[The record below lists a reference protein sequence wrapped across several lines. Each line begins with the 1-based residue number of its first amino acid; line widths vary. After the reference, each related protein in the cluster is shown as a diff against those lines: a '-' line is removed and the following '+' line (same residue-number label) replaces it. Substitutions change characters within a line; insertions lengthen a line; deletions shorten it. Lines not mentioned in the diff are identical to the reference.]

1 MDNKVNFLR
10 GTATEYEA
18 STKDNDTF
26 YYTTDDEKLYLGNK
40 EITGGG
46 VTIDNALSDTSK
58 NPVQNKVITNA
69 LNTKANLTDIPTTL
83 PANGGN
89 AATVNGRSIAGI
101 NSLVRYTCGNYD
113 CNTTI
118 STGVYRG
125 TFTNYPSNLPDGQ
138 GTLLVMNYSGE
149 NSEISGTVGTD
160 IMWIR
165 QWFICPHGY
174 YVYERVVANTA
185 VSAWAPINDGGN
197 AATVNGLTV
206 QTAVPANAKFTDTVY
221 VHPSYTARTGV
232 PTANVAPAF
241 GGTFTVSQP
250 VSDATGHITAIN
262 SRTITI
268 PSTAASAS
276 AAGLVST
283 GAQTLAG
290 NKTFKGQVIPAGA
303 SAVGTAQARKI
314 YAGTSD
320 MTAGTTALETGAIYL
335 VYE

>member
-1 MDNKVNFLR
+1 M
-10 GTATEYEA
+10 AI
-18 STKDNDTF
+18 
-26 YYTTDDEKLYLGNK
+26 YLGNTPIA
-40 EITGGG
+40 ENVTIQQGGG
-46 VTIDNALSDTSK
+46 VTIDDTLSDTSE
-58 NPVQNKVITNA
+58 NPVQNKVINAA
-69 LNTKANLTDIPTTL
+69 LNSKANLSDIPTTL

-89 AATVNGRSIAGI
+89 ADTLDGLHESSFAQNIGVWNEGDIKDLLLACQKSGFVWIQPGVTGMPNDGTYWFGIADCHTVHRQLIVRDIQNSVSYCMRWNNG
-101 NSLVRYTCGNYD
+101 TQ
-113 CNTTI
+113 TWI
-118 STGVYRG
+118 SWR
-125 TFTNYPSNLPDGQ
+125 NL
-138 GTLLVMNYSGE
+138 
-149 NSEISGTVGTD
+149 
-160 IMWIR
+160 
-165 QWFICPHGY
+165 
-174 YVYERVVANTA
+174 A
-185 VSAWAPINDGGN
+185 DGGN

-221 VHPSYTARTGV
+221 THPSYTARTGV

-268 PSTAASAS
+268 PATAASAS

-303 SAVGTAQARKI
+303 SAVDTAQARKI

-320 MTAGTTALETGAIYL
+320 MTAGTTKLETGAIYL